1 MAIQS
6 SKRMIGVAAVALGVA
21 MVSGPVVAQNANNPK
36 KADKG
41 FVASVRAYEPCIVPN
56 DATAVGIPSCAP
68 AVGSDTVC
76 DGFTANGSGKSKVSL
91 KGKGAAADIHIN
103 VALKG
108 LKAGCEG
115 ETLCPAATLRVTT
128 QDCVSGDPA
137 GCTQVDLVDL
147 QLGFP
152 ATGGCCVV
160 TNGKCK
166 IKTTVVTNIPGA
178 TIGGQTETTQ
188 IDSTSLTRV
197 TGPGAPATAFR
208 SGLFVP

>member
-6 SKRMIGVAAVALGVA
+6 SRRMIGVAAVALGVA

-41 FVASVRAYEPCIVPN
+41 AFTIVRAYEPCIVPN
-56 DATAVGIPSCAP
+56 DTTALGLPTCAP
-68 AVGSDTVC
+68 AVASDTVC
-76 DGFTANGSGKSKVSL
+76 DGFTANGSGKSKVSV
-91 KGKGAAADIHIN
+91 KGQGATADVHIN
-103 VALKG
+103 VAMKG
-108 LKAGCEG
+108 LQAGCEG
-115 ETLCPAATLRVTT
+115 ETLCPAATLHVTT

-137 GCTQVDLVDL
+137 GCTLIDLVDF
-147 QLGFP
+147 QLGSP

-166 IKTTVVTNIPGA
+166 IKTTLATNIMNV
-178 TIGGQTETTQ
+178 TLGGQTETTQ
-188 IDSTSLTRV
+188 VDRTSLTRV

>member
-36 KADKG
+36 KADKL
-41 FVASVRAYEPCIVPN
+41 ASATVRAYEPCIAPN
-56 DATAVGIPSCAP
+56 DTTEAGLPTCAP
-68 AVGSDTVC
+68 AVASDTVC
-76 DGFTANGSGKSKVSL
+76 DGFTANGSGKNKVSL

-103 VALKG
+103 VAMKG
-108 LKAGCEG
+108 LQSGCEG
-115 ETLCPAATLRVTT
+115 ETLCPAVTLRVTT
-128 QDCVSGDPA
+128 QDCVSGNPA
-137 GCTQVDLVDL
+137 GCTQVDLVDF
-147 QLGFP
+147 QVGFP

-166 IKTTVVTNIPGA
+166 IKTTVASNLPV

-188 IDSTSLTRV
+188 MDGTSLRRV
-197 TGPGAPATAFR
+197 TGPGAPVTTFR
-208 SGLFVP
+208 AGFFAP